1 MGLVRAARP
10 ARRRGPIAVALG
22 VVLGLALLAGLV
34 AAVAGRPSSS
44 AGPVYSVA
52 QVTTGLRQH
61 PRAWVGRTVL
71 VQGRVAGSMSWWSGQ
86 SGRSGPLNPFYPPPG
101 LSIRIRLV
109 PLNLNGVPAR
119 IWPGPAL
126 WVVPHLA
133 PRSARPVMSA
143 LRRIPLVQ
151 RLFPPPQPL
160 DADVTTPSVFR
171 LTLLPRH
178 RTRCLNVCP
187 DATLDGGVQ
196 L

>member
-1 MGLVRAARP
+1 MSVISKIGLVL
-10 ARRRGPIAVALG
+10 GALG
-22 VVLGLALLAGLV
+22 VVLVIGLSAALAP
-34 AAVAGRPSSS
+34 PSPT
-44 AGPVYSVA
+44 GPVYTVA
-52 QVTTGLRQH
+52 VVKAGLRLH
-61 PRAWVGRTVL
+61 PGAWIGRTVL